1 MKTVDMDVYAKLRNE
16 LRDLHRENDELR
28 DRNAEL
34 ERRLTELHGEYMLLR
49 YQFKG
54 LPSPNEFL
62 KLRQEMQTL
71 KKELRDR
78 GWKDLM

>member
-1 MKTVDMDVYAKLRNE
+1 MKTVVMDAYAKLKNE
-16 LRDLHRENDELR
+16 LKDLHRENKELR
-28 DRNAEL
+28 DRNIVL
-34 ERRLTELHGEYMLLR
+34 EQRLTELHGEYMLLR
-49 YQFKG
+49 YRFKE

-62 KLRQEMQTL
+62 KLRQEMQKL